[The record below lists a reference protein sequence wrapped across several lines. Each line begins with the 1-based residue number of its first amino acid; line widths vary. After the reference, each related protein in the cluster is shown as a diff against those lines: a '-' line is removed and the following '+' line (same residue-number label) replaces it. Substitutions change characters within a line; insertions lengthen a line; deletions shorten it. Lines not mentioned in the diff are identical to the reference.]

1 MLWEM
6 GGMGSLLY
14 SGEHLAKLCPVVM
27 LQADIVSDGLKYLLE
42 LSKQNA

>member
-1 MLWEM
+1 MLWET

-14 SGEHLAKLCPVVM
+14 SGEHLAKLCPVAV
-27 LQADIVSDGLKYLLE
+27 LQAEIVSDGLEYLLE